1 MNDHSYCTMHDKTV
15 AREPFV
21 SERRI
26 RLRARKKKQRTR
38 INIGVALPKW
48 MSVMVASGFQSNTEV
63 AFIVRSVRES
73 VFSRFANEYF
83 KKVVTLSTFAH
94 AQM

>member
-1 MNDHSYCTMHDKTV
+1 MTTHTVRCTTKLWRGNHLSQSDEDGC
-15 AREPFV
+15 EP
-21 SERRI
+21 E
-26 RLRARKKKQRTR
+26 KKKQRTR

-73 VFSRFANEYF
+73 VFSRFDNEYF